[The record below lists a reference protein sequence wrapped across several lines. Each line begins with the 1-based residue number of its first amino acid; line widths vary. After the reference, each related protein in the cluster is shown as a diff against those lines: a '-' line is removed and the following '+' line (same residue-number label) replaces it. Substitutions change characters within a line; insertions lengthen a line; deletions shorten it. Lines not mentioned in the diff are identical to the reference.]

1 MKKIVYLIGGT
12 GNIFFQLKKAHES
25 SVNFVVSDI
34 FIKAGVRKIFNHTN
48 HNNIQNDL
56 FLIKAM
62 SLKLPQIILLAID
75 LLFAKLFGFS
85 LFTTIDIRNIS
96 ATPLVYSYIFFGYF
110 QEGVSFRD
118 IQDVKNI
125 IKPYFHKDDQKLDN
139 IIHIRGGDFLDVNW
153 SLGFEYYRRAIQ
165 EFIEED
171 ENAFFTVVTND
182 VGHSQQLMNDVKM
195 DIQFKILKNDEM
207 SDFRIINSCKNL
219 ICSNSTF
226 ALTSALTGEN
236 IEKIILP
243 KVLMSKFR
251 NENESCNVKISVL

>member
-56 FLIKAM
+56 FLIKTI

-75 LLFAKLFGFS
+75 LFFAKLFRFS

-96 ATPLVYSYIFFGYF
+96 ATPLVYPYIFFGYF
-110 QEGVSFRD
+110 QEEVSLGS
-118 IQDVKNI
+118 IKGVKNI
-125 IKPYFHKDDQKLDN
+125 IKPYFRKVDQELDN
-139 IIHIRGGDFLDVNW
+139 IIHIRGGDFIDVNW
-153 SLGFEYYRRAIQ
+153 SLGFEYYRKAIQ
-165 EFIEED
+165 EFIEEG
-171 ENAFFTVVTND
+171 EGAFFTVVTND
-182 VGHSQQLMNDVKM
+182 IAYSQQLMNDIKM
-195 DIQFKILKNDEM
+195 DLQFKILKNDEKT
-207 SDFRIINSCKNL
+207 DFRIMNSCKNM

-226 ALTSALTGEN
+226 ALTSALTGKN
-236 IEKIILP
+236 IRKIILP
-243 KVLMSKFR
+243 KILMNKFR
-251 NENESCNVKISVL
+251 NEGEVHNVKISVL